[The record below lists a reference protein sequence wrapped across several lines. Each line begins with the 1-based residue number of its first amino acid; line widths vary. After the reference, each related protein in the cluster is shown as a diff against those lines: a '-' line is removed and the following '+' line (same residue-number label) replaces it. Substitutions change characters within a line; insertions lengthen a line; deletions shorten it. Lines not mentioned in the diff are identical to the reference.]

1 MHITGRQVDGLIV
14 CVLLT
19 AAVCLFSLFSAR
31 TAPQNAPIA
40 HGDPRDGPVVVSLSG
55 DLSRSGIYYLPENTT
70 LSNLLTLAGIE
81 RQDRFDKNIL
91 GLGLIAGQKVT
102 LSADGSL
109 TLGQMDAAER
119 LALDL
124 PIDLNRATRDELML
138 VPGIGETTADRIV
151 QFRNTSGLF
160 RKVADLK
167 NVPGI
172 KEKKLKRWERYF
184 YLPPFRVT
192 AKVIP

>member
-1 MHITGRQVDGLIV
+1 MHLTGRQVDGLIV
-14 CVLLT
+14 CVLMT
-19 AAVCLFSLFSAR
+19 AAVCLFSLSSAR
-31 TAPQNAPIA
+31 MAHHDARIA
-40 HGDPRDGPVVVSLSG
+40 HGDPRDGPVVVRLSG
-55 DLSRSGIYYLPENTT
+55 DLSRKGIYYLRENTT
-70 LSNLLTLAGIE
+70 LLNLLTYAGIE
-81 RQDRFDKNIL
+81 RRDRFDKNIL
-91 GLGLIAGQKVT
+91 GHCLIAGQTVT
-102 LSADGSL
+102 LGASGSL

-151 QFRNTSGLF
+151 QVRNSSGLF

-172 KEKKLKRWERYF
+172 KEKKLKRWEQSF
-184 YLPPFRVT
+184 YLPP
-192 AKVIP
+192 

>member
-1 MHITGRQVDGLIV
+1 MRITGRQVDGLIV

-31 TAPQNAPIA
+31 MAHQDVRIA
-40 HGDPRDGPVVVSLSG
+40 QGDPRDGPVVVRLSG
-55 DLSRSGIYYLPENTT
+55 DLSRKGIYYLPKNTT
-70 LSNLLTLAGIE
+70 LLNLLTLAGVD
-81 RQDRFDKNIL
+81 RQDRFDKNML
-91 GLGLIAGQKVT
+91 GRGLFAGQTVT
-102 LSADGSL
+102 VGANGSL

-124 PIDLNRATRDELML
+124 PIDLNRATQDELML

-172 KEKKLKRWERYF
+172 KEKKFKRWERYF
-184 YLPPFRVT
+184 FCRPTEQLR
-192 AKVIP
+192 K

>member
-1 MHITGRQVDGLIV
+1 MRITGRQVDGLIV
-14 CVLLT
+14 CVLMT
-19 AAVCLFSLFSAR
+19 VAVCLFSLFSAR
-31 TAPQNAPIA
+31 MTHQDARIA
-40 HGDPRDGPVVVSLSG
+40 HGDPRDGPVVVRLTG
-55 DLSRSGIYYLPENTT
+55 DSSRSGIYYLPENSTV
-70 LSNLLTLAGIE
+70 LNLLTLAGIE
-81 RQDRFDKNIL
+81 RQDRFDENIL
-91 GLGLIAGQKVT
+91 GQGLMAGQTVT
-102 LSADGSL
+102 LGANGSL

-138 VPGIGETTADRIV
+138 IPGIGETTADSIV

-167 NVPGI
+167 EVPGI
-172 KEKKLKRWERYF
+172 KEKKFKRWERYF
-184 YLPPFRVT
+184 YLPPFRAT